1 MTTPD
6 SSSNASP
13 SADVAR
19 QAIHALR
26 GYAYQALATALAWID
41 LDDRAKVFI
50 EVAEDYAVVAD
61 NALRAVQVK
70 DTKGSGSITL
80 NTGSVREAVATFVDL
95 AGRNPDVQVYLRYLT
110 TSAIGQERL
119 TEDRPAGVAGL
130 EYWRRAA
137 VSPRLDLLPLRQLL
151 ESERF
156 PTSVRA
162 FCQVRDN
169 AELRRDLIARIRWD
183 CGNPDI
189 STLRQEL
196 EARLI
201 VVCRD
206 KFGVPA
212 QEARAL
218 ADTLL
223 YSVLKTAVAPA
234 TEHRVLNRADL
245 YDLIDATTRLSVPRR
260 SFELKERIDSALGAT
275 LRGLA
280 EASSAGSVAKVGW
293 LIAGS
298 TLPPAHGLLRRTAAE
313 TAVTQSLEDCGATV
327 AVGASGLG
335 KSLLCQSVATARSG
349 AFSLVEFRGTTAA
362 EARSRLDMVFGYLGE
377 LPPGVVILDDI
388 HHLEDGAIIVSLGRI
403 LSAASRRGQELMLTC
418 YIPPAAT
425 TLARLNLPQH
435 CVVPCEYFSQAE
447 VDALVRQHGGAGKQ
461 WGRVAYWSAGMG
473 HPQLTHAFIVG
484 VAARGWPRRE
494 VEDVVGRG
502 FLSPDV
508 AATRDGA
515 RRTLMAGVPP
525 GARTLLYR
533 LSLAVGRFDRAIALS
548 VGAVEPAVARTGE
561 HLDLLIGPWIEHA
574 DVDSFRVSPL
584 AGGWGGAMLDRDEQ
598 RNTHESIATRLL
610 ARRSLTIQDAN
621 AIFLHGMAGKS
632 RDSMGRLAWAI
643 LTANAAVREALAEHL
658 VLLRLRSSSEPFYAE
673 DGMVSV
679 ALRMAQFKLATAD
692 GDQTW
697 IAEVA
702 AALLRESREL
712 PDDGRSGH
720 LRTLAQMTV
729 LSTINIGSYFEDW
742 VDVLADFA
750 ERVRTAGVLE
760 AMFRDVEGAP
770 ALSSVELLGGL
781 FSIGSAQ
788 LESLDQL
795 ERIVE
800 RLDGV
805 DADTR
810 ELLLR
815 PMHEASADYAVL
827 INGPWA
833 RYENNPQELDAGD
846 AVKRYRRIAEVTQ
859 GWGVPELTMQC
870 FVAWSLVLDEC
881 EGDAPGAEAVL
892 HQAIATFGRHWIL
905 CRRLAKVYL
914 RQGAFAEALRVFR
927 EIAPTVGGGN
937 AVERAFALRDAAI
950 SAASCGE
957 WARAEGWF
965 GDAQM
970 AAEEEDLEDMRAM
983 AVGLG
988 ADAGIAAL
996 EGGRHGV
1003 ALERL
1008 VVAVEELGKVEASG
1022 GLRGAHCH
1030 LAVRH
1035 AVVAVRWRLGQRV
1048 RSDTEAPSPVE
1059 PGMCSRSPAREVLER
1074 PVAHIDLSWYL
1085 LAEADIASGLA
1096 LGVAGNL
1103 PERLEDGPIPIMEV
1117 RLRLMRIERAVDEGN
1132 AGEFARWLGPY
1143 YEAAGY
1149 AVRGS
1154 EEDWESPPPTW
1165 LVAPERDVIPPW
1177 DGTGMDQAGERAAE
1191 HAIVGFGLRAAMAR
1205 EMGWLGEL
1213 ASAIEGVFGDV
1224 YPGKTLVEGWESAH
1238 EGLPEMERQAILTI
1252 RGLMGR
1258 KYTEPIEFVKA
1269 GLYFFD
1275 WINASPLKHVLWPR
1289 LAAWQVEGWR
1299 KIVASDRFRL
1309 VRPRY
1314 AVPAIEAALA
1324 GGDGGRGFIARV
1336 LLTGCDAVGLALSTE
1351 YRARLRGMGGRDCEP
1366 HIPALG
1372 G

>member
-6 SSSNASP
+6 SSSGTEVPSNASP

-95 AGRNPDVQVYLRYLT
+95 AGRNSDAQVHLRYLT
-110 TSAIGQERL
+110 TSEIGQERL
-119 TEDRPAGVAGL
+119 TAHRPAGVAGL
-130 EYWRRAA
+130 EYWHQAA
-137 VSPRLDLLPLRQLL
+137 VSPRLDLLPLRQIL

-162 FCQVRDN
+162 FCQDRDN
-169 AELRRDLIARIRWD
+169 AQLRRDLIERIRWD
-183 CGNPDI
+183 CGKPDI

-196 EARLI
+196 EARL
-201 VVCRD
+201 VVVGRD

-212 QEARAL
+212 QEARSL

-223 YSVLKTAVAPA
+223 YRVLKTAVAPA
-234 TEHRVLNRADL
+234 TENRVLNRADL

-260 SFELKERIDSALGAT
+260 SFDLKERIDSALGET
-275 LRGLA
+275 LRSLV
-280 EASSAGSVAKVGW
+280 EASSAGSVAEVGW

-313 TAVTQSLEDCGATV
+313 TAVTQSLEDCGAAV

-335 KSLLCQSVATARSG
+335 KSLLCQTVATARSG

-362 EARSRLDMVFGYLGE
+362 EARSRLDLVFGYLGE
-377 LPPGVVILDDI
+377 LPPGAVILDDI
-388 HHLEDGAIIVSLGRI
+388 HHLEDGGIIVSLGRI

-418 YIPPAAT
+418 YIRPAAT

-435 CVVPCEYFSQAE
+435 CVVTCEYFSQAE
-447 VDALVRQHGGAGKQ
+447 VDALVRQHGGAREQ
-461 WGRVAYWSAGMG
+461 WGRVAYFSGGIG

-494 VEDVVGRG
+494 VGDVVGRG
-502 FLSPDV
+502 FMSPDV
-508 AATRDGA
+508 AATQDGA
-515 RRTLMAGVPP
+515 RRTLMAAVPP
-525 GARTLLYR
+525 DARTLLYR

-561 HLDLLIGPWIEHA
+561 HLDLLIGPWIEHS

-584 AGGWGGAMLDRDEQ
+584 AGRWGGEMLDRDEQ

-610 ARRSLTIQDAN
+610 ARRSLTVQDAN
-621 AIFLHGMAGKS
+621 AIFIHGMAGKS
-632 RDSMGRLAWAI
+632 RDSMARLAWAI

-658 VLLRLRSSSEPFYAE
+658 VLFRLRLSSEPFYAE

-679 ALRMAQFKLATAD
+679 ALRMAQFKLATAN
-692 GDQTW
+692 GDRTW

-720 LRTLAQMTV
+720 LRTLAQVTV

-742 VDVLADFA
+742 VDVLVDFA
-750 ERVRTAGVLE
+750 ERVKTAGVLE

-770 ALSSVELLGGL
+770 ALSSGEILGGL

-810 ELLLR
+810 ARLLR
-815 PMHEASADYAVL
+815 PIHEASADYAVL
-827 INGPWA
+827 INEPWT
-833 RYENNPQELDAGD
+833 RYENNPQALDSGD

-870 FVAWSLVLDEC
+870 FVAWSIVLDQF

-905 CRRLAKVYL
+905 CRRLAKVHL
-914 RQGAFAEALRVFR
+914 RRGAFEEAFRVFR

-1008 VVAVEELGKVEASG
+1008 VAAVEDLGKVEASG

-1035 AVVAVRWRLGQRV
+1035 AVVAVSWRLGQKV
-1048 RSDTEAPSPVE
+1048 RSDAEAPGPVE
-1059 PGMCSRSPAREVLER
+1059 PGTCSNPSPAREVLER
-1074 PVAHIDLSWYL
+1074 PVPHIDLSWYL
-1085 LAEADIASGLA
+1085 LAEADVAGGLA
-1096 LGVAGNL
+1096 LGVAANL
-1103 PERLEDGPIPIMEV
+1103 HERLEDGPIPLMEV
-1117 RLRLMRIERAVDEGN
+1117 RLRLMRIARAVDEGN

-1165 LVAPERDVIPPW
+1165 LAAPERDVIPAW

-1213 ASAIEGVFGDV
+1213 VSAIEGVFGAV
-1224 YPGKTLVEGWESAH
+1224 YPGKALVGRWEGAH
-1238 EGLPEMERQAILTI
+1238 EGLSEMERQAILTI

-1258 KYTEPIEFVKA
+1258 KYTEPIEFVKT

-1275 WINASPLKHVLWPR
+1275 WINVSPLKHVLWPR

-1314 AVPAIEAALA
+1314 AVPVIEAALA

-1351 YRARLRGMGGRDCEP
+1351 YRERLRGMGWP
-1366 HIPALG
+1366 
-1372 G
+1372 